1 LGRIRANHAG
11 QLLPQGRLSIQGGG
25 PAPFQGLGIEQ
36 AFRAIT
42 AEKHQGGYAKG
53 MEIHPWLGGDTPEKL
68 GRGIARGRPHQPP
81 FRPSKKAEIQEHWLA
96 IPISAQEIG
105 RCQIPVEQVLA
116 VERHQHREQLAQEK
130 QHFPRPKH
138 QLALLTGCQQLL
150 VGAAGLPLPHQPEI
164 IALADRRTHPGHL
177 GMQHPL
183 ESGPEL
189 AGLLLMATRP

>member
-1 LGRIRANHAG
+1 
-11 QLLPQGRLSIQGGG
+11 
-25 PAPFQGLGIEQ
+25 
-36 AFRAIT
+36 
-42 AEKHQGGYAKG
+42 
-53 MEIHPWLGGDTPEKL
+53 MEIHPGLGRSTAEKL
-68 GRGIARGRPHQPP
+68 GRCIAGGGSYQTSLH
-81 FRPSKKAEIQEHWLA
+81 PSKKAEIQEHWLA
-96 IPISAQEIG
+96 IPIPAQEIG

-138 QLALLTGCQQLL
+138 QLALLTGCEQLL
-150 VGAAGLPLPHQPEI
+150 VGAAGLPLPHHPEI

-189 AGLLLMATRP
+189 AGLLLMATRPQPPQRRRGIGSEGIPGLPEIPLGATFAEGAFQAITPTNQLTSRECGAHH